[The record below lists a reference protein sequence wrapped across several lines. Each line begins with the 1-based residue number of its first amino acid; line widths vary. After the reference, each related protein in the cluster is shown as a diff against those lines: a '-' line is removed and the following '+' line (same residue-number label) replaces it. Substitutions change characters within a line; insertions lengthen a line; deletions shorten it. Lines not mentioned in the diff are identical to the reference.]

1 MVAMCKKKLH
11 HIRITLVR
19 IVSISLLAILPMFKS
34 YGQTDTDTIPPK
46 RIYYAE
52 LEKHISI
59 LAGYNFWRNHFAEL
73 GLAVN
78 QYGRVGYHPGAWA
91 YFISSEIKFDNKL
104 LIGPK
109 IGTWI
114 GGGAGG
120 MAMGLN
126 LIYYTDFDQSSL
138 RIRPE
143 IGLGFGR
150 FKVVYGYN
158 IPLYNKAFEG
168 INKSNLGIALLFSI
182 KHLKTQTFH

>member
-1 MVAMCKKKLH
+1 MHQKQSSNAAFHL
-11 HIRITLVR
+11 IRITVFL
-19 IVSISLLAILPMFKS
+19 LLAFCFICKS
-34 YGQTDTDTIPPK
+34 YGQSSSDSTPTKP
-46 RIYYAE
+46 IYYAE

-59 LAGYNFWRNHFAEL
+59 LVGYNFWKHHFAEL

-78 QYGRVGYHPGAWA
+78 QYGRVGHHPSAWA
-91 YFISSEIKFDNKL
+91 YFISSELKFDQKL

-114 GGGAGG
+114 GGGVGG

-143 IGLGFGR
+143 IGMGFGR

-168 INKSNLGIALLFSI
+168 INKNNLGIALLFSI
-182 KHLKTQTFH
+182 KHLKTQTYP